1 MESFSDLVRFIRA
14 HREELTLSAYIA
26 ATTPDPAERRNWRV
40 VLRQQLNQ
48 AREALGDAPQAERDA
63 FETCA
68 ENLTNLLPS
77 SDALAGGWACFCAA
91 GGDVLA
97 LHLAG
102 GTETSVTW
110 QAGPR
115 IVPVLRVADR
125 ERALV
130 VQVDRESARITRLE
144 NGELSEVER
153 IESEL
158 IIDVGPHMGDSPR
171 HGFHGGTRGS
181 TATDDIQRQRREAME
196 RLYSTVIKRVTTI
209 ATGDIGIILGGA
221 VETTAR
227 LLHEMPATL
236 AARTIVASGLP
247 MSARDAEA
255 RASIRAA
262 LGGLNQRRQH
272 ERVLELREQAHANG
286 HAAVGYDQASKA
298 VELHAISELIF
309 SDEAWR
315 RQPAEVEQ
323 LVQLALC
330 DGAEVAYTD
339 EASLEP
345 LNDSAGGIVA
355 ALRFPLAAAGTAGAV
370 PPA

>member
-14 HREELTLSAYIA
+14 HREELTLSAYIES
-26 ATTPDPAERRNWRV
+26 TPSDPADRRNWRV

-48 AREALGDAPQAERDA
+48 AREALGDASQAERDV

-68 ENLTNLLPS
+68 ENLMNILPS
-77 SDALAGGWACFCAA
+77 GDAMAGGLACFCAA
-91 GGDVLA
+91 GGDLLRLSLA
-97 LHLAG
+97 QG
-102 GTETSVTW
+102 NETSVTW

-130 VQVDRESARITRLE
+130 VQVDRESARIARLE
-144 NGELSEVER
+144 HGELSEVER
-153 IESEL
+153 IESDL
-158 IIDVGPHMGDSPR
+158 NIDVGPHMGDVPR

-181 TATDDIQRQRREAME
+181 TATDDIQRQRREATD
-196 RLYSTVIKRVTTI
+196 RLYSALLKRLTTV
-209 ATGDIGIILGGA
+209 AAGDIGIILGGA
-221 VETTAR
+221 PETTAR
-227 LLHEMPATL
+227 VLHEMPATL

-247 MSARDAEA
+247 MTASDAEA

-262 LGGLNQRRQH
+262 LGELTQRRQH
-272 ERVLELREQAHANG
+272 ERVLELREQAHAKG
-286 HAAVGYDQASKA
+286 HAAVGYNQVSRA

-315 RQPAEVEQ
+315 RRPAEVEQ
-323 LVQLALC
+323 LVQRALC
-330 DGAEVAYTD
+330 DGAEVAHTD

-355 ALRFPLAAAGTAGAV
+355 ALRFPLAAAGAA
-370 PPA
+370 PSA